1 MLQNEEIKALVDA
14 AINSNETANQIVAD
28 QKMFKQQQKDIL
40 NRIAEYLVEYLKPLL
55 KVEHLL
61 SDVHYLP
68 PFTDLNVGLYFNK
81 EVFVKENSTLKKCI
95 SFKVD
100 NKYDCIRI
108 FYLYDS
114 KEIKIDVINDCDTNL
129 FDEFLIYWDTIK
141 YEINE
146 SIEHQLRKIEEDS
159 LKKIKANQVLADLYN
174 NFKV

>member
-1 MLQNEEIKALVDA
+1 MLQNEEFKALVDA
-14 AINSNETANQIVAD
+14 AINSNETANQITIAD
-28 QKMFKQQQKDIL
+28 QFKQQQEDIL

-61 SDVHYLP
+61 SDVHYSP
-68 PFTDLNVGLYFNK
+68 PLTDLNVSLYFNK

-114 KEIKIDVINDCDTNL
+114 KEIKIDVINDCNTNL

-146 SIEHQLRKIEEDS
+146 SIKHQLRKIEEDS

>member
-1 MLQNEEIKALVDA
+1 MLQNEGIKALVDA
-14 AINSNETANQIVAD
+14 AISCNETANQIIAD
-28 QKMFKQQQKDIL
+28 QKMFKQQQEDIL
-40 NRIAEYLVEYLKPLL
+40 KRIAEYLVKYLKPLL

-61 SDVHYLP
+61 SDVHYSP
-68 PFTDLNVGLYFNK
+68 PLTDLNVGLYFNK

-114 KEIKIDVINDCDTNL
+114 KEIKIDVINDCNTNL

>member
-1 MLQNEEIKALVDA
+1 MLQNEEFKVLVDA
-14 AINSNETANQIVAD
+14 AINSNETANQITIAD
-28 QKMFKQQQKDIL
+28 QFKQQQEDIL

-61 SDVHYLP
+61 SDVHYSP
-68 PFTDLNVGLYFNK
+68 PLTDLNVSLYFNK

-114 KEIKIDVINDCDTNL
+114 KEIKIDVINDCNTNL

-146 SIEHQLRKIEEDS
+146 SIKHQLRKIEEDS